1 MKSGK
6 KNTSQYLQR
15 KLLNTIVTEKNKEQ
29 EIAILSEELREKN
42 KLLEL
47 MQQVLKKIK
56 EIQDKL
62 ERLRKKE
69 KEKI

>member
-1 MKSGK
+1 
-6 KNTSQYLQR
+6 
-15 KLLNTIVTEKNKEQ
+15 
-29 EIAILSEELREKN
+29 
-42 KLLEL
+42 

-56 EIQDKL
+56 EMQDKL